1 MTRRSQLHRSRL
13 AQLLL
18 GVAPALLLA
27 AVAATPAD
35 ARPLQWSYSICREAD
50 QRRIERA
57 IAACD
62 AVIEHRGATLR
73 HVQNALISRANM
85 RITRNDLTGAQ
96 ADLEQAQRMGADD
109 PATMVA
115 LGQVRARLNDPDAA
129 LAAFN
134 AAAEDA
140 TSADPAA
147 SYEASIAIGQ
157 IELERRQWS
166 EALASYTRAYRATS
180 DATKRARA
188 LIGRGHARLGSGE
201 IEAAIADYQQAVSL
215 DDNSLDALL
224 ALGDAQRVLAN
235 RGDVQSFG
243 QAALTY
249 ASALGKIGPES
260 TGAEQ
265 RRQLARAYAGRGDL
279 YVQRYLRTRN
289 QAGSSPDPRDLRQAS
304 LDFENAVAADIQN
317 VDALAGRA
325 RVYAEAP
332 ATYQRAVAD
341 LDRAVRIRPDDG
353 ELYRQRGDV
362 FTLIGDDERA
372 MRDYDDALAH
382 GGNQSYRTYFRRG
395 EIYLNAGDYVRA
407 DQSFQQAVALAQ
419 HGPLPPDLDTP
430 TAMAEALWMRSR
442 ATWNLIDAPGLAARD
457 VAVRARNLADDAARW
472 RPNQSRYEAGRCLT
486 RSVAGGEWSTAE
498 QACRDAIRLAGNP
511 SQLSEAYGTMG
522 MLQLRWALAGAPN
535 DASEATH
542 LQYAVNYFG
551 DAVRAESAPA
561 DVTRSALYLYA
572 QGVALECLGRQIEAN
587 RVMRQAL
594 DADRSVESRFLTHR
608 IRHCQA

>member
-1 MTRRSQLHRSRL
+1 MTRRSQLRRPRL

-27 AVAATPAD
+27 AVAQPAD
-35 ARPLQWSYSICREAD
+35 ARPLQWSYSICREQD
-50 QRRIERA
+50 QRHIERA

-62 AVIEHRGATLR
+62 AVIEHRNASLR
-73 HVQNALISRANM
+73 QVQNALISRANM
-85 RITRNDLTGAQ
+85 RVTRNDLTGAQ

-109 PATMVA
+109 SATMVA

-129 LAAFN
+129 LDAFN
-134 AAAEDA
+134 AASEGAAGQA
-140 TSADPAA
+140 TAA

-157 IELERRQWS
+157 IQLERRQWS
-166 EALASYTRAYRATS
+166 QAIASYTSAYRATS
-180 DATKRARA
+180 DNAKRSRA
-188 LIGRGHARLGSGE
+188 LIGRGHARLGNGE
-201 IEAAIADYQQAVSL
+201 ITAAIADYRRAVGL
-215 DDNSLDALL
+215 DDTSIDAVL

-235 RGDVQSFG
+235 RGDAESFDD
-243 QAALTY
+243 AVLTY
-249 ASALGKIGPES
+249 VSALDKIGPES

-265 RRQLARAYAGRGDL
+265 RRQLARTYAGRGDL
-279 YVQRYLRTRN
+279 YVQRYLRPREQN
-289 QAGSSPDPRDLRQAS
+289 DIRRASS
-304 LDFENAVAADIQN
+304 DFENAVEADLQN
-317 VDALAGRA
+317 VEALVGRA
-325 RVYAEAP
+325 SVYAERP

-353 ELYRQRGDV
+353 ELYRARGDV

-372 MRDYDDALAH
+372 MRDYDNALERV
-382 GGNQSYRTYFRRG
+382 GNQSYSTYFRRG
-395 EIYLNAGDYVRA
+395 EIYLDAGDYVRA
-407 DQSFQQAVALAQ
+407 DQSFQQAAALAQ
-419 HGPLPPDLDTP
+419 HGPLPPDLDP
-430 TAMAEALWMRSR
+430 QTAMAEALWMRSR
-442 ATWNLIDAPGLAARD
+442 ATWNLIDAPGLEARA

-498 QACRDAIRLAGNP
+498 QACRDAIRLAGNA

-535 DASEATH
+535 GASEATH
-542 LQYAVNYFG
+542 LQFAANYFG
-551 DAVRAESAPA
+551 DAVRADNEGENAER
-561 DVTRSALYLYA
+561 TALYLYA

-587 RVMRQAL
+587 RLMRQAL
-594 DADRSVESRFLTHR
+594 EADRSVESRFLTHR

>member
-1 MTRRSQLHRSRL
+1 MTRRAQLRRSRL
-13 AQLLL
+13 SQLLL

-27 AVAATPAD
+27 AIATPAD
-35 ARPLQWSYSICREAD
+35 ARPLQWSYSICREQD

-62 AVIEHRGATLR
+62 AAIGHRNASVR
-73 HVQNALISRANM
+73 QVQNALISRANM
-85 RITRNDLTGAQ
+85 RVTRNDLTGAQ

-109 PATMVA
+109 PDTMVA

-129 LAAFN
+129 LDAFN
-134 AAAEDA
+134 AASEGA
-140 TSADPAA
+140 TGDDSTA

-157 IELERRQWS
+157 IQLERQQWS
-166 EALASYTRAYRATS
+166 QAVASYTRAYRATS
-180 DATKRARA
+180 DSAKRSRA
-188 LIGRGHARLGSGE
+188 LIGRGHARLGGGE
-201 IEAAIADYQQAVSL
+201 ITAAITDYRRAVSL
-215 DDNSLDALL
+215 DDTSIDAVL

-235 RGDVQSFG
+235 RGDAESFDE
-243 QAALTY
+243 AVLTY
-249 ASALGKIGPES
+249 VSALNKIGPES

-265 RRQLARAYAGRGDL
+265 RRHLARTYAGRGDL
-279 YVQRYLRTRN
+279 YVQRYSRTREQN
-289 QAGSSPDPRDLRQAS
+289 DLRRAS
-304 LDFENAVAADIQN
+304 SDFENAVEADLQN
-317 VDALAGRA
+317 VEALVGRA
-325 RVYAEAP
+325 RVYAERP
-332 ATYQRAVAD
+332 ASYQRAVAD
-341 LDRAVRIRPDDG
+341 LDRAVRIRPGDS
-353 ELYRQRGDV
+353 ELYRARGDV

-372 MRDYDDALAH
+372 MRDYDAALQR

-407 DQSFQQAVALAQ
+407 DQSFQQAAALAQ
-419 HGPLPPDLDTP
+419 HGPLPPDLDP
-430 TAMAEALWMRSR
+430 QTAMAEALWMRSR
-442 ATWNLIDAPGLAARD
+442 ATWNLIDAPGLVARD

-498 QACRDAIRLAGNP
+498 QACRDAIRLAGDA

-535 DASEATH
+535 GASEATH
-542 LQYAVNYFG
+542 LQFAAGYFG
-551 DAVRAESAPA
+551 DAVRADSARTNA
-561 DVTRSALYLYA
+561 ARTALYLYA

-587 RVMRQAL
+587 RLMRQAL
-594 DADRSVESRFLTHR
+594 EADRSVESRFLTHR

>member
-1 MTRRSQLHRSRL
+1 MTRRSQLRRPRL

-18 GVAPALLLA
+18 GAAPALLLA
-27 AVAATPAD
+27 AVAQPAD
-35 ARPLQWSYSICREAD
+35 ARPLQWSYSICREQD
-50 QRRIERA
+50 QRHIERA

-62 AVIEHRGATLR
+62 AVIEHRNASLR
-73 HVQNALISRANM
+73 QVQNALISRANM
-85 RITRNDLTGAQ
+85 RVTRDDLTGAQ

-129 LAAFN
+129 LDAFN
-134 AAAEDA
+134 AASEGAAGQD
-140 TSADPAA
+140 TAA

-157 IELERRQWS
+157 IQLERRQWS
-166 EALASYTRAYRATS
+166 QAIASYTSAYRATP
-180 DATKRARA
+180 DNAKRSRA
-188 LIGRGHARLGSGE
+188 LIGRGHARLGNGE
-201 IEAAIADYQQAVSL
+201 ITAAITDYRRAVGL
-215 DDNSLDALL
+215 DDTSIDAVL

-235 RGDVQSFG
+235 RGDAESFDD
-243 QAALTY
+243 AVLTY
-249 ASALGKIGPES
+249 VSALDKIGPES

-265 RRQLARAYAGRGDL
+265 RRQLARTYAGRGDL
-279 YVQRYLRTRN
+279 YVQRYLRTREQN
-289 QAGSSPDPRDLRQAS
+289 DLRRAS
-304 LDFENAVAADIQN
+304 SDFENAVEADLQN
-317 VDALAGRA
+317 VEALVGRA
-325 RVYAEAP
+325 RVYAERP

-353 ELYRQRGDV
+353 ELYRARGDV

-372 MRDYDDALAH
+372 MRDYDNALER

-395 EIYLNAGDYVRA
+395 EIYLDAGDYVRA
-407 DQSFQQAVALAQ
+407 DQSFQQAAALAQ
-419 HGPLPPDLDTP
+419 HGPLPPDLDP
-430 TAMAEALWMRSR
+430 QTAMAEALWMRSR
-442 ATWNLIDAPGLAARD
+442 ATWNLIDAPGLEARA

-498 QACRDAIRLAGNP
+498 QACRDAIRLAGNA

-535 DASEATH
+535 GASEATH
-542 LQYAVNYFG
+542 LQFAANYFG
-551 DAVRAESAPA
+551 DAVRADNERENAER
-561 DVTRSALYLYA
+561 TALYLYA

-587 RVMRQAL
+587 RLMRQAL
-594 DADRSVESRFLTHR
+594 EADRSVESRFLTHR